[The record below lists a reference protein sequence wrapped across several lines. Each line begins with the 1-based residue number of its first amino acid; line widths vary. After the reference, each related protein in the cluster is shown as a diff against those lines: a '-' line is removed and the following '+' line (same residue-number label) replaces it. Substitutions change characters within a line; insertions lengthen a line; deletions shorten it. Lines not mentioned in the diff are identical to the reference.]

1 MSTKTAI
8 ILPDKLEAGAV
19 IPQCLDNQF
28 VPDNVFSYMVDKNV
42 PYSDEQVQS
51 SRTEATRTELNR
63 ALVYAPQTVINRAF
77 LWNNRVLY
85 SSYKDEKDN
94 QNNRQAFIKLI
105 KDETIV
111 PYLHDKSSIED
122 EPNFDLDEDGV
133 RTFKSLLRDVDKISC
148 VRFAIDDDKNKSA
161 IQLMTHKFHEYF
173 LGFVLRP
180 ASLLKQTADG
190 LLSGRDSKERREKV
204 DLLTSELNTWKRQL
218 HDVVLTQVD
227 KKGTATRNDFY
238 QEFVCRKD
246 IPNSIPQGYFLDPA
260 TSPFVC
266 EKKKLFDL
274 RYNINLADSLKR
286 YVFTPSEMP
295 MRSALAVDVDL
306 GVGKGDEMI
315 DILSNN
321 IRHTFVEGTQ
331 QALNLPYLKDLE
343 IQDIY
348 ELRLLPGWGEYIKIQ
363 REILEKPLDSLQHL
377 DAFTKALEVYNTQ
390 VADWYYKQKRLPVVE
405 QKYNMIVRM
414 AIKVAG
420 VWIAHNLTGN
430 FYAAALAALIDLPD
444 SALGYTVSLLVDF
457 IPVGRDEVDRQLGY
471 SLDIVNYEAN
481 VTKASLIQ
489 LVRKAEEAF
498 KKETPPVVKD
508 LANQSKS

>member
-28 VPDNVFSYMVDKNV
+28 VPDNVFSYMVKNNV
-42 PYSDEQVQS
+42 SYSDEHVQS
-51 SRTEATRTELNR
+51 RRTEATRTELNR

-85 SSYKDEKDN
+85 TSYKDEKDN

-105 KDETIV
+105 KDQAIV

-148 VRFAIDDDKNKSA
+148 VRFAIDDEKNKSA
-161 IQLMTHKFHEYF
+161 IQLMTHRFHEYF
-173 LGFVLRP
+173 LGFVARP
-180 ASLLKQTADG
+180 VSLLRQTADG
-190 LLSGRDSKERREKV
+190 LLPGRDSRERREKV
-204 DLLTSELNTWKRQL
+204 DLLTNELNTWKRQL
-218 HDVVLTQVD
+218 HDVVLTQID

-238 QEFVCRKD
+238 QEFVCKRD

-260 TSPFVC
+260 ISPFVS

-274 RYNINLADSLKR
+274 RYNINLADSLRR
-286 YVFTPSEMP
+286 YVFTPSDMP

-306 GVGKGDEMI
+306 GLGKGDEMI
-315 DILSNN
+315 DILSKN

-331 QALNLPYLKDLE
+331 QALNLPFLKDLE

-377 DAFTKALEVYNTQ
+377 DDFTKALETYNTQ
-390 VADWYYKQKRLPVVE
+390 VADWYHKQKRLPILE
-405 QKYNMIVRM
+405 KKYRMIVRM

-430 FYAAALAALIDLPD
+430 FYTAALAALIDLPD

-457 IPVGRDEVDRQLGY
+457 IPDGRDEVDRQLGY